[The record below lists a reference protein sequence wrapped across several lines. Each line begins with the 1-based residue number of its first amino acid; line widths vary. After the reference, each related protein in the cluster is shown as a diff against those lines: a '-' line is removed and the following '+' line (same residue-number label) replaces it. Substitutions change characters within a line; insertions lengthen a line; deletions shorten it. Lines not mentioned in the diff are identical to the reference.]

1 MHFKESCRIALHCMR
16 AGQLRTTLTMLGIVI
31 SVAAVIA
38 GASLSNGLRNAY
50 RDAFDSAYTSISIT
64 PKAAAAIPG
73 GNRPRSLSDSDINAL
88 IEKVDPTTISDV
100 VPIVSGQVVVRR
112 GALKFRANVVGSSPG
127 YLQLQSYPLATGSVF
142 TMAQYRNKAR
152 VILLGPIVVNALFSD
167 NRAAAIGSTV
177 LIGRIPFEVVGTL
190 GPEASITA
198 FMPMPTA
205 RSYLFGGMHTVAS
218 IGIVATHLNMLE
230 NAINQVN
237 SILDEQHFVK
247 ESGQRDYV
255 TQTAQTTGAL
265 ASQLLTLLAWLT
277 TATTGI
283 ALLVGALGLANIML
297 ITVTERT
304 NEIGVRRAIG
314 ARRAAI
320 RRQFLIEAIL
330 IAGFGGAIGVAVGV
344 AVALTG
350 RRIVPLFAPTYGT
363 PELSVGVMM
372 LAFGLS
378 LLVGLV
384 AGTYPAIRASRL
396 HPWDALRY

>member
-1 MHFKESCRIALHCMR
+1 MHFRESCRIALHCMR
-16 AGQLRTTLTMLGIVI
+16 AGRLRTTLTMLGIVI

-38 GASLSNGLRNAY
+38 GASLSSGLRNAY
-50 RDAFDSAYTSISIT
+50 HDAFNSVYTSISIT

-73 GNRPRSLSDSDINAL
+73 GNRPRSLSDSDIDAL
-88 IEKVDPTTISDV
+88 IEKVDPATISEV

-127 YLQLQSYPLATGSVF
+127 YLQLQSYPLASGSVF
-142 TMAQYRNKAR
+142 TIAQYHNKAR
-152 VILLGPIVVNALFSD
+152 VILLGPIVVNALFGD
-167 NRAAAIGSTV
+167 DRAAAIGSTV

-190 GPEASITA
+190 GQEASTTA

-218 IGIVATHLNMLE
+218 IGIVATHLNMIS
-230 NAINQVN
+230 NAINQIN
-237 SILDEQHFVK
+237 SILDQQHFVK

-265 ASQLLTLLAWLT
+265 ASQLLKILAWLT

-283 ALLVGALGLANIML
+283 ALFVGALGLTNIML

-304 NEIGVRRAIG
+304 SEIGVRRAIG

-344 AVALTG
+344 AVTLTG
-350 RRIVPLFAPTYGT
+350 SRILPLLAPMYGT
-363 PELSVGVMM
+363 PELSVEVLI

-378 LLVGLV
+378 LLVGLI

>member
-1 MHFKESCRIALHCMR
+1 
-16 AGQLRTTLTMLGIVI
+16 MLGIVI